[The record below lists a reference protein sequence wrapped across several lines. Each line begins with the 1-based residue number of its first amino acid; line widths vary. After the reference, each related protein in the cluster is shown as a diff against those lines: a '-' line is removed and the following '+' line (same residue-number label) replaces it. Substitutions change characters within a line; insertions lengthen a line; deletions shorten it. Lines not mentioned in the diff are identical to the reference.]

1 MSCGPY
7 REGKTGCSN
16 QSSTSAGFRNDN
28 KVSIYSSPDLMKW
41 SKVAS
46 SRLTRQPTSWYIFS
60 SKSHLE
66 CNDKKIC
73 IIDQSNGLAISI

>member
-1 MSCGPY
+1 MHDGNLLKVESLYYWYAMSYGPY

-41 SKVAS
+41 SK
-46 SRLTRQPTSWYIFS
+46 
-60 SKSHLE
+60 
-66 CNDKKIC
+66 
-73 IIDQSNGLAISI
+73 IST